1 MKKNIR
7 TVLLGELLLLVAVFA
22 FNVIV
27 TSGVHGFSW
36 YLDIPSIILMFVFL
50 VPGLMIMGEWKNFL
64 KAFSV
69 GIKPY
74 SLLELKNIIGAVGVA
89 QKLVVCSALFSI
101 IIAGVAVLGCVN
113 DLSLIGPNLAICFLS
128 GFYAVIIEFFLLP
141 LKLNA
146 EKRMNE
152 EMDFEDE

>member
-7 TVLLGELLLLVAVFA
+7 TVLLGELILLVAVFV
-22 FNVIV
+22 FNVLV
-27 TSGVHGFSW
+27 TSGIHGFSW
-36 YLDIPSIILMFVFL
+36 YLDIPSIVLMFVFL
-50 VPGLMIMGEWKNFL
+50 VPGLMVMGEWKNFV

-74 SLLELKNIIGAVGVA
+74 SLLELKSIIGAIGVA
-89 QKLVVCSALFSI
+89 QKLAICSALLSI
-101 IIAGVAVLGCVN
+101 IIAGVAVLGCIS

-128 GFYAVIIEFFLLP
+128 GLYAVIIEFFLLP

-152 EMDFEDE
+152 EMDLEDE

>member
-1 MKKNIR
+1 M
-7 TVLLGELLLLVAVFA
+7 
-22 FNVIV
+22 
-27 TSGVHGFSW
+27 
-36 YLDIPSIILMFVFL
+36 
-50 VPGLMIMGEWKNFL
+50 
-64 KAFSV
+64 
-69 GIKPY
+69 
-74 SLLELKNIIGAVGVA
+74 LELKNIIGAVGVA